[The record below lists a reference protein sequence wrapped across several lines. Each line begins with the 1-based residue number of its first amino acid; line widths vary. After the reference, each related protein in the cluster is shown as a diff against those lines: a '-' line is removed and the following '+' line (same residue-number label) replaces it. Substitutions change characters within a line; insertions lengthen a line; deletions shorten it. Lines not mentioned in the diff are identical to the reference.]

1 MESILGTSQY
11 SSKMDDINRFCSE
24 WTRASDFP
32 NADDYAPEIFRDGIS
47 PNDIKQGMLGD
58 CYFVAALA
66 SLAEWPHRVEKI
78 FASTRANEK

>member
-1 MESILGTSQY
+1 MGTSKDT
-11 SSKMDDINRFCSE
+11 SKMDDINRFCNE
-24 WTRASDFP
+24 WTRANHFP
-32 NADDYAPEIFRDGIS
+32 SADQYTPEIFREGIS

-78 FASTRANEK
+78 FASNTANEK